1 MLTFIHVGLEVTVQ
15 MCIQIFRSNSDSQTE
30 RPSIRGIYLPML
42 HPKPLLLESNRSN
55 YRPPIPLVFNSETR
69 AFLPLAAQEE
79 EETTLFESLPWP
91 PLLPLFAGQVSISR
105 SLSCSLTLFY
115 ALARS
120 LSLSVALFRSLSCS
134 LSSPVLRSLC
144 KYDCSQVVGAVCF
157 GVTGNRCDER
167 SAFFRCHSPLSTPR
181 QWKATQRAKI
191 L

>member
-1 MLTFIHVGLEVTVQ
+1 MQIDGAFSNTRMMLTFIHVGLEVTVQ

-91 PLLPLFAGQVSISR
+91 PLLPLFAGRFQ
-105 SLSCSLTLFY
+105 SLDAVYALGAMHAFDAIGSLT
-115 ALARS
+115 
-120 LSLSVALFRSLSCS
+120 
-134 LSSPVLRSLC
+134 
-144 KYDCSQVVGAVCF
+144 
-157 GVTGNRCDER
+157 
-167 SAFFRCHSPLSTPR
+167 H
-181 QWKATQRAKI
+181 
-191 L
+191 

>member
-1 MLTFIHVGLEVTVQ
+1 MCMQIDGAFSNTRMMLTFIHVGLEVTVQ

-79 EETTLFESLPWP
+79 ETTLFESLPWP

-120 LSLSVALFRSLSCS
+120 LSLSFAPSLAL
-134 LSSPVLRSLC
+134 
-144 KYDCSQVVGAVCF
+144 
-157 GVTGNRCDER
+157 
-167 SAFFRCHSPLSTPR
+167 SPLLSFAHCANTIVHKWWG
-181 QWKATQRAKI
+181 QCV
-191 L
+191 LE